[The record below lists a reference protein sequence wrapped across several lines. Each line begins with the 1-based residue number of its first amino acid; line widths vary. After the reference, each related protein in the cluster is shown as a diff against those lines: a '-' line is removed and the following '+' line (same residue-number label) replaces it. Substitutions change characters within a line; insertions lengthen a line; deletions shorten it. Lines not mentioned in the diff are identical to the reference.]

1 MPSAPW
7 HAAQTVVAFC
17 LPSSGSGVAGA
28 AAAAVLAY
36 TDAMRPAKPV
46 KKRIQEPRERNGNG
60 GGGAKPANFSPG
72 RRGAASEAGAKGSFP
87 FADAAYSLSVH
98 DPRELPRPGVPEI
111 AFAGRSNAGKS
122 SAINTLAG
130 RRRLAFVSKT
140 PGRTQ
145 LINFFTLGGRAY
157 LVDLPGYGYAGVPLA
172 VRDHWKHLVGTYV
185 AERESLAA
193 VVVVMDVRHPLT
205 DLDRT
210 LLDWL
215 KESRREVHVL
225 LTKADKLSKQ
235 AAQGAL
241 AKVRRDMGRDYPGA
255 TVQLFSSLK
264 REGIQEAAGRLE
276 RVTAQKTKAPAK
288 GE

>member
-1 MPSAPW
+1 
-7 HAAQTVVAFC
+7 
-17 LPSSGSGVAGA
+17 
-28 AAAAVLAY
+28 
-36 TDAMRPAKPV
+36 
-46 KKRIQEPRERNGNG
+46 
-60 GGGAKPANFSPG
+60 
-72 RRGAASEAGAKGSFP
+72 
-87 FADAAYSLSVH
+87 VH
-98 DPRELPRPGVPEI
+98 DPAKLPRPGAPEI

-145 LINFFTLGGRAY
+145 LINFFDLGGHAF
-157 LVDLPGYGYAGVPLA
+157 LVDLPGYGYAGVPGE
-172 VRDHWKHLVGTYV
+172 VRAHWKELVGTYI
-185 AERESLAA
+185 ASRETLAA

-205 DLDRT
+205 ELDLV

-215 KESRREVHVL
+215 REARRSAHIL

-235 AAQGAL
+235 AAHSAL
-241 AKVRRDMGRDYPGA
+241 ARVRRRLAESYPGT

-264 REGIQEAAGRLE
+264 REGVEEAASALATLAAG
-276 RVTAQKTKAPAK
+276 KNKAPAK